1 MQSSMIVALR
11 TLVMMVS
18 LMAIP
23 LAAVVGTGSWP
34 QVRKWLDGLRTDLLT
49 QFNAEQAAPVETAP
63 VQLSGPPITAAAVT
77 PAPAAPAAL
86 PAAVVKEAGPA
97 AATPPPLPKP
107 PFWPATSVSG
117 AHVDR
122 QTTPAA
128 YTAPQNTSPQNA
140 TPTSPAPAAPPVAQA
155 PDVLGWIQHRL
166 QTLGAT
172 YYRLETAGPRGE
184 MFRFQCKMT
193 SPTNPNYVRYFEA
206 TASEPQRAMQH
217 VLDQVDAWIAKGDLS
232 R

>member
-34 QVRKWLDGLRTDLLT
+34 QVRKWLDGLRADLLA

-63 VQLSGPPITAAAVT
+63 LQLNGPPITAAAVSPPPAT
-77 PAPAAPAAL
+77 PVTPPPVVVKEALPAPAA
-86 PAAVVKEAGPA
+86 
-97 AATPPPLPKP
+97 PPPLPKP
-107 PFWPATSVSG
+107 PFWPATPAS
-117 AHVDR
+117 APHVDP

-128 YTAPQNTSPQNA
+128 YTPPQNTVPQNA
-140 TPTSPAPAAPPVAQA
+140 LASSPPSVAPPVAQP